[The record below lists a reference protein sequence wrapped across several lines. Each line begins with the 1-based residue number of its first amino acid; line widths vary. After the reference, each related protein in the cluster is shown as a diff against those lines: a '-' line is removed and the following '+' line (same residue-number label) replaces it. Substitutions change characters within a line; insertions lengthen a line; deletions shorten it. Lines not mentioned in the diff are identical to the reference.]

1 MKGFFITFEGME
13 GCGKS
18 TQIERLRQHLEQQG
32 HHVDVMR
39 EPGGTPISEAIRAI
53 LLDPANSAM
62 ANTTELL
69 LYESARAQLVAE
81 RIRPAL
87 DAGTVVLCDRFC
99 DSTLAY
105 QGGGRGLPVE
115 VLRSL
120 HDIATG
126 ALWPH
131 LTLFLDVPVEMGLQ
145 RTRGAGELDR
155 IELEDTEFHGRV
167 RDAFIALAEAEPER
181 IVTINGTG
189 AADTVEEAVRAVVD
203 KALAA
208 R

>member
-1 MKGFFITFEGME
+1 MKGFFITFEGIE

-18 TQIERLRQHLEQQG
+18 TQIERLKRHLEQQG
-32 HHVDVMR
+32 HRIDAMR
-39 EPGGTPISEAIRAI
+39 EPGGTAISEAIRAI
-53 LLDPANSAM
+53 LLDPANTAM
-62 ANTTELL
+62 APTTELL

-87 DAGTVVLCDRFC
+87 EAGSVVLCDRFC
-99 DSTLAY
+99 DSTMAY
-105 QGGGRGLPVE
+105 QGGGRGLPME

-126 ALWPH
+126 SLWPH
-131 LTLFLDVPVEMGLQ
+131 LSLFIDVPVEMGLK

-155 IELEDTEFHGRV
+155 IEMEGTAFHERV
-167 RDAFIALAEAEPER
+167 REGFITLARTEPNR
-181 IVTINGTG
+181 IVTINGSATP
-189 AADTVEEAVRAVVD
+189 DEVEQEIRGVVE
-203 KALAA
+203 KALNS